1 MIKVKG
7 RKDFKGEKKIRE
19 RARKRETE
27 RIVHSFECCRVI
39 KNPGGCEKV
48 NKLDDKGFL
57 ERVKRAVTGM
67 QCGQK

>member
-1 MIKVKG
+1 LN
-7 RKDFKGEKKIRE
+7 
-19 RARKRETE
+19 A
-27 RIVHSFECCRVI
+27 VI